1 MQAANRWEHKWREVE
16 RMYPWYEELTKGK
29 SIRSLA
35 ELPLMTAP
43 LLEERYYRQPTP
55 EDPGISVYRTSGTSA
70 KGRKTILYSIEDDDY
85 YVSLKQKLFGE
96 IINGD
101 VITKAVSDMGTGHA
115 ASTADA
121 VFAAL
126 GIDCRIIPF
135 EQPLEKHIEI
145 LSSYRPELL
154 YTMPSILERIMQ
166 GSEDPKVYGI
176 RKIILVGEIASV
188 RWIANIAAAFG
199 LSKEDITDTYGSIE
213 LGTMAYFSHTH
224 GRYLLEDNIIA
235 ETVQPRELGLSIEPL
250 REDEAV
256 LVLTSLNRRLFPA
269 LRYVTY
275 DVVRGFRP
283 APEDGS
289 GPASFE
295 SIVKRVGTEFKHG
308 EKTSI
313 YDIEEVV
320 GAILPD
326 AIVRVS
332 VSGNKLHVTV
342 SSAFANGETLLA
354 IKEGIREQIPEIGLM
369 IRNGLLE
376 DIGVNASPYGEPGER
391 KGIKEKKL
399 RFEEPESL

>member
-1 MQAANRWEHKWREVE
+1 
-16 RMYPWYEELTKGK
+16 
-29 SIRSLA
+29 
-35 ELPLMTAP
+35 
-43 LLEERYYRQPTP
+43 
-55 EDPGISVYRTSGTSA
+55 
-70 KGRKTILYSIEDDDY
+70 
-85 YVSLKQKLFGE
+85 
-96 IINGD
+96 
-101 VITKAVSDMGTGHA
+101 MGTGHA

-135 EQPLEKHIEI
+135 EQPLEKHIEM
-145 LSSYRPELL
+145 LSTYRPELL
-154 YTMPSILERIMQ
+154 YTMPSILERIVQ
-166 GSEDPKVYGI
+166 GSADPKVYGI

-188 RWIANIAAAFG
+188 RWIANMAAAFG

-250 REDEAV
+250 RKDEAV

-275 DVVRGFRP
+275 DVVRGFKP

-289 GPASFE
+289 ASASFE
-295 SIVKRVGTEFKHG
+295 CIVKRVGAEFKHG
-308 EKTSI
+308 EKMSI

-332 VSGNKLHVTV
+332 VSGNKLQVTV
-342 SSAFANGETLLA
+342 SSAFATGESLHA

-376 DIGVNASPYGEPGER
+376 DIGVKTSPYGEPGER

-399 RFEEPESL
+399 RFEEPESI